1 MQFLLTNFSAIGMTY
16 HDNSLN
22 IFLLEYVKETMSDQG
37 IVDPNDQK
45 GEHLASSL
53 IDTQQKMNLKQYFDE
68 KLHPKLSAALNA
80 CAIARPEDPVEF
92 VGNFLLSHPERR
104 V

>member
-1 MQFLLTNFSAIGMTY
+1 MTH

-22 IFLLEYVKETMSDQG
+22 IFLLEYIKETMSDQD
-37 IVDPNDQK
+37 IVDLNEPN
-45 GEHLASSL
+45 GEHLAPSH
-53 IDTQQKMNLKQYFDE
+53 IDNQQKMNIKQYFDE

-92 VGNFLLSHPERR
+92 VANFLLSHPERR

>member
-1 MQFLLTNFSAIGMTY
+1 
-16 HDNSLN
+16 
-22 IFLLEYVKETMSDQG
+22 MSDHE
-37 IVDPNDQK
+37 IVDPNGPK
-45 GEHLASSL
+45 GEHTAPSH
-53 IDTQQKMNLKQYFDE
+53 IDNQQKMNLKQYFDE

-104 V
+104 VWRISFK